1 MITNEILLIFFAIPI
16 AVVIISIALQK
27 IFRNPILVAAIIFA
41 IFFIKTIDKRLFLY
55 YNKHIK
61 NICLG
66 DGFMNNRKYI
76 NIKKRSNKIIRENK
90 VNILVVFVVLFFVFL
105 ISTNFSFGKNEL
117 RTKEIIVSE
126 NDTIWNI
133 SKDICNN
140 SNDDLN
146 IQFVVNK
153 IKKINNLSNSD
164 IYAGQVIKIPIY

>member
-1 MITNEILLIFFAIPI
+1 
-16 AVVIISIALQK
+16 
-27 IFRNPILVAAIIFA
+27 
-41 IFFIKTIDKRLFLY
+41 
-55 YNKHIK
+55 
-61 NICLG
+61 
-66 DGFMNNRKYI
+66 MNNRKYI
-76 NIKKRSNKIIRENK
+76 NIKKRSNKIIRQNK

-117 RTKEIIVSE
+117 RTRDFIVSE

-140 SNDDLN
+140 SNDELN